1 VRAAAEGS
9 LRLLDAGTA
18 PPPEWRTLPPPAQ
31 AQAQRR
37 AVEELVRRCD
47 RAGVSP
53 AELLEACS
61 RYRDRWWPRAGQ
73 LLDLVDRRRAE
84 LAAEESARQLD
95 LPDAD
100 DGLVMLAV
108 ARSAAGSASLPV
120 LEREPEPAP
129 VVGLAALEAARQRR
143 AAAGGS
149 RG

>member
-73 LLDLVDRRRAE
+73 LLDLVDHRRAE
-84 LAAEESARQLD
+84 LAAAEAARQLE

-108 ARSAAGSASLPV
+108 ARSAAESASLPV

-143 AAAGGS
+143 AAAGGAT
-149 RG
+149 